1 MDGPK
6 NIELLSNLSLF
17 NLIIPSIIRS
27 LKIAYVDHLHRP
39 LKKGESVLEIPA
51 GNPITTKQCQRASPA
66 KGDESRILAAAVEM
80 KLPERENSIN
90 FHPQCTVLQRP
101 TEMHSLCAAGK

>member
-6 NIELLSNLSLF
+6 NIELLSNLSF

-39 LKKGESVLEIPA
+39 LKKGESVLEITA

-66 KGDESRILAAAVEM
+66 KGDEARILAAAVEM

-90 FHPQCTVLQRP
+90 FHPQCTILQ